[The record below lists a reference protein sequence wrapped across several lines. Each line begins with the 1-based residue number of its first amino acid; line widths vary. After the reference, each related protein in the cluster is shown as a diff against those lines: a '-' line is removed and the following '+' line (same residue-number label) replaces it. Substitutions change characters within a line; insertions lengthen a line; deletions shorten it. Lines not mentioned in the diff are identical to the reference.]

1 MRCDQSSEKDIS
13 VAFETLSIISS
24 DLSSQTK
31 NNNQNRPPLQS
42 KILSAMHKIRKS
54 KNRADVD
61 VITKKK
67 KKKNKTSATS
77 FDEGC
82 IAVNISQ
89 LLENKIITNVKTPR
103 ILFALP
109 PQKLHA
115 KIIYLFR
122 WKILC

>member
-31 NNNQNRPPLQS
+31 NNNENRPPLQS

-67 KKKNKTSATS
+67 KK
-77 FDEGC
+77 
-82 IAVNISQ
+82 
-89 LLENKIITNVKTPR
+89 R
-103 ILFALP
+103 IKPVPQVLMKAALRS
-109 PQKLHA
+109 
-115 KIIYLFR
+115 IYLNY
-122 WKILC
+122 

>member
-31 NNNQNRPPLQS
+31 NNNENRPPLQS

-61 VITKKK
+61 AITKKK
-67 KKKNKTSATS
+67 K
-77 FDEGC
+77 
-82 IAVNISQ
+82 
-89 LLENKIITNVKTPR
+89 R
-103 ILFALP
+103 IKPVPQVLMKAALRS
-109 PQKLHA
+109 
-115 KIIYLFR
+115 IYLN
-122 WKILC
+122 C